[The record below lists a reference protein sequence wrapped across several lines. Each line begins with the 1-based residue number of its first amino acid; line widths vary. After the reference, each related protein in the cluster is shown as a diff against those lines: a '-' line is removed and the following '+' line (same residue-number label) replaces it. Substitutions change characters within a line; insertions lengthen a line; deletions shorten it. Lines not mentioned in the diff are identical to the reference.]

1 MNKLTEKTYL
11 IKNLDCAHCASK
23 IEKSIAEMPEVN
35 EAVLT
40 FTTRK
45 LKVTAVHDVSLFEK
59 IKKKCADIEPGAE
72 LTEESLQKEASH
84 EEENESSELALIIS
98 GAVIFAAA
106 LLCEKLLDSQIISS
120 VLFLISYLIL
130 GGKIL
135 VSSAKSIS
143 KGKIFNENFLMS
155 VATIAAFAIREYPE
169 AVGVMLFFRIGE
181 YFEDRAVEKS
191 RRSVMSAID
200 MRPDVI
206 NLVKDN
212 NQIVQVSPETVK
224 PQDIILVRP
233 GDRIP
238 LDGVV
243 IEGKSSLDTSSLTGE
258 HMPESVKPGD
268 SVMSGCVNTQGLIK
282 IKVTKVLAESM
293 VTRIINSVENAAAG
307 KPKLDRF
314 ISRFANVYTPVV
326 VIVAFLTAIIPSLI
340 TGEWHRWIYTA
351 VTFLVIS
358 CPCAIVLSVPLTFF
372 SGIGAGSKKGILF
385 KSGSSIEAVR
395 RVKAVIM
402 DKTGTITTGK
412 FSVNHIDL
420 YNGFDETRLIKF
432 CASCEVNSTHPVAA
446 GIVEKAREKGIHTT
460 EPENVTEYAGMGISA
475 VIDGS
480 NVLCGNVKLMNKSG
494 IDVSEYISSK
504 TGTDIICAVDGK
516 LAGCF
521 RISDMIKPESYNMI
535 KYMKSRLIK
544 TVMLTGDSEES
555 AAAVAKD
562 TGIEKYF
569 SKLLPDDKLEKM
581 KNIRKEYGPVM
592 FIGDGINDAPVLAGA
607 DVSAAMGSGADA
619 AVESADIVFMNSNID
634 SVSKAIQIS
643 DDTNKIV
650 LQNIIFA
657 LVFKAAVMIL
667 GLAGFA
673 NMWFAVFSDTGVAL
687 LCVLNSIRILRKKY

>member
-1 MNKLTEKTYL
+1 MHKLTVKTYL

-40 FTTRK
+40 FTTKK

-59 IKKKCADIEPGAE
+59 IKKKCADIEPEAE
-72 LTEESLQKEASH
+72 LTEESAQKEATH
-84 EEENESSELALIIS
+84 EENEESDLTLIIS

-106 LLCEKLLDSQIISS
+106 VLFEKVVDSQIISP

-135 VSSAKSIS
+135 ISSIKSIS

-155 VATIAAFAIREYPE
+155 VATIAAFAIKEYPE

-181 YFEDRAVEKS
+181 YFEECAVEKS
-191 RRSVMSAID
+191 RKSVMSAVD
-200 MRPDVI
+200 MRPDII

-212 NQIVQVSPETVK
+212 NQIIQISPETVK
-224 PQDIILVRP
+224 PDDIILVRP

-238 LDGVV
+238 LDGII
-243 IEGKSSLDTSSLTGE
+243 IEGQSSLDTSSLTGE

-268 SVMSGCVNTQGLIK
+268 IVMSGCINTQGLIK
-282 IKVTKVLAESM
+282 IRVTKVLAESM

-314 ISRFANVYTPVV
+314 ISRFANIYTPFV
-326 VIVAFLTAIIPSLI
+326 VIAAFLTAIIPSLI
-340 TGEWHRWIYTA
+340 TNDWHRWIYTA

-402 DKTGTITTGK
+402 DKTGTITNGT

-420 YNGFDETRLIKF
+420 YNGFDENKLIKL
-432 CASCEVNSTHPVAA
+432 CASCEVNSTHPVAD
-446 GIVEKAREKGIHTT
+446 GIVEKSKEKGIGTI
-460 EPENVTEYAGMGISA
+460 EPENVSEYAGMGISA

-480 NVLCGNVKLMNKSG
+480 DVLCGNVKLMNKFS
-494 IDVSEYISSK
+494 IDVSEYTSGK

-521 RISDMIKPESYNMI
+521 RISDTIKPDCYNAI
-535 KYMKSRLIK
+535 KYMKSHSIK

-555 AAAVAKD
+555 ASAVAKES
-562 TGIEKYF
+562 GIEKYF
-569 SKLLPDDKLEKM
+569 SKLLPEDKLDRM
-581 KNIRKEYGPVM
+581 KEIRKEYGSVM

-619 AVESADIVFMNSNID
+619 AIEAADIVFMNSNMD

-643 DDTNKIV
+643 DDTNKIAF
-650 LQNIIFA
+650 QNIIFA

-667 GLAGFA
+667 GLTGFA
-673 NMWFAVFSDTGVAL
+673 NMWFAVFSDSGVAL